1 MGVWRYSGRGLVMLV
16 VLCMGCG
23 PALTFRMVRPQ
34 VSAVNHFIGPD
45 LEVSFVFQDASIDL
59 ILRNSGDTDLAVDW
73 SQASFVGADGRAV
86 PLVSTGQPLIGTLP
100 LGSVTEVS
108 LRPSEYGYAGGSIW
122 HRRAFLE
129 RRLVPPSL
137 LEKCSPMVRLLLPVM
152 RYAQS
157 RAEFEMHE
165 FIFQVQ
171 AARGDEAQRGQ
182 DGFDF

>member
-1 MGVWRYSGRGLVMLV
+1 MGVWRHSSCGLTLLLSLFV
-16 VLCMGCG
+16 GCG
-23 PALTFRMVRPQ
+23 PTLTYRMVRPQ

-45 LEVSFVFQDASIDL
+45 LEVSFTFQEASLDL
-59 ILRNSGDTDLAVDW
+59 VLGNSGDTDLAVDW

-100 LGSVTEVS
+100 LGSVTQVS
-108 LRPSEYGYAGGSIW
+108 LRPSEYGYADGAVW

-137 LEKCSPMVRLLLPVM
+137 LEVCSPMVRILLPVM
-152 RYAQS
+152 RYAHN

-171 AARGDEAQRGQ
+171 AATGDESNGGL
-182 DGFDF
+182 DGFGF